1 MLGNIF
7 EPGQVLFLEW
17 FTAVQKEN
25 PSGRLTSLVERHGQ
39 ERANLEF
46 LLHGPGKP
54 RQILDGPSVAAGP
67 AKTPTRAN
75 EGIPPE
81 GGAHGV
87 QQKAIGAGGGPA
99 FRNPTL
105 PFARLPGPKENERP
119 IAKA

>member
-54 RQILDGPSVAAGP
+54 RQILDGPSVAAVP
-67 AKTPTRAN
+67 AKTRTRAN
-75 EGIPPE
+75 E
-81 GGAHGV
+81 
-87 QQKAIGAGGGPA
+87 
-99 FRNPTL
+99 
-105 PFARLPGPKENERP
+105 
-119 IAKA
+119 

>member
-54 RQILDGPSVAAGP
+54 REIFDGSSVAAVP
-67 AKTPTRAN
+67 AKTRTRTGERSPAD
-75 EGIPPE
+75 GRV
-81 GGAHGV
+81 HVV
-87 QQKAIGAGGGPA
+87 QQKAIGAGAGHPFRGQPLAVASPHAPA
-99 FRNPTL
+99 
-105 PFARLPGPKENERP
+105 E
-119 IAKA
+119 